1 MTGAKYPKFENILCN
16 GYNLENEKYLSKI
29 NLRWLILA
37 YKKEKNKETFFR
49 SGFHRLAG
57 NKELENQIKSFKE
70 ENKSLKIANNLLGSN
85 EGKTQTKAKI
95 NSLIKE
101 VDYCISQLTEMN

>member
-1 MTGAKYPKFENILCN
+1 MKGAKYPKFENILCN

-57 NKELENQIKSFKE
+57 NKELENQIKNQISESEIKKSWEKDLNDFKKVRE
-70 ENKSLKIANNLLGSN
+70 KY
-85 EGKTQTKAKI
+85 
-95 NSLIKE
+95 LI
-101 VDYCISQLTEMN
+101 YN